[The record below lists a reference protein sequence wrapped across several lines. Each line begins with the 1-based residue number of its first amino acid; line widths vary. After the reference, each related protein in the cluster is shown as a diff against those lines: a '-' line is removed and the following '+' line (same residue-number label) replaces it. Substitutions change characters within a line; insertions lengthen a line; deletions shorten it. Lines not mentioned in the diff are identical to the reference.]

1 MNHQEIT
8 LIGNNVKVLFISIK
22 MNNLVY
28 ENGKMIKI
36 FVNIDKV
43 LRLLQV
49 NENKSTNQSIN

>member
-43 LRLLQV
+43 LPQV
-49 NENKSTNQSIN
+49 NGNKSINQSINS

>member
-8 LIGNNVKVLFISIK
+8 LIGNTVKVLFISIK

-43 LRLLQV
+43 LPQV
-49 NENKSTNQSIN
+49 NGNKSIN